1 MDTLKKETLWWR
13 VDAKK
18 PDLKIIAAAAQLLRE
33 GKLVAFPT
41 ETVYGLGANGLD
53 AEASAS
59 IYRAKGRPSD
69 NPLILHVADLEA
81 WEPLVQQITP
91 LARKLAERF
100 WPGPLTMILPRSFR
114 VPDVV
119 TGGLDTVAVRMPA
132 TAVTRELIRQAG
144 VPMAGPSANTSG
156 KPSPTTAEAVWEDL
170 HGRIDAILDCGPCA
184 VGLESTVVDLSGE
197 VPMLLRPGGLTVEAL
212 REVIPNLQLDPA
224 LAGAKV
230 AIPKA
235 PGMKYRHYAP
245 KAAVEVWEG
254 PADLVAQAFLEAW
267 QQDTAEET
275 GFLVTEELAE
285 RLPASSRVITY
296 GQRRRPQTL
305 AAGLFAALRRF
316 DALPVRSILAEG
328 VEEAG
333 LGQAV
338 MNRLRKAAGQRVR
351 RFAKGE

>member
-1 MDTLKKETLWWR
+1 MDTLKKETVWWR
-13 VDAKK
+13 VDAAK
-18 PDLKIIAAAAQLLRE
+18 PDSAILKEAAGLLRE

-69 NPLILHVADLEA
+69 NPLILHIADLEA
-81 WEPLVQQITP
+81 WEPLVQQIP
-91 LARKLAERF
+91 PIAKKLAARF
-100 WPGPLTMILPRSFR
+100 WPGPLTMILPRSSS

-132 TAVTRELIRQAG
+132 AAVTRELIRQAG
-144 VPMAGPSANTSG
+144 VPVAGPSANTSG

-197 VPMLLRPGGLTVEAL
+197 VPILLRPGGLTAEAL

-224 LAGAKV
+224 LAGAEV
-230 AIPKA
+230 ATPKA

-254 PADLVAQAFLEAW
+254 PPEIVKQAFLQAW
-267 QQDTAEET
+267 SEDAAEET
-275 GFLVTEELAE
+275 GFLVTAELAAC
-285 RLPASSRVITY
+285 LPSSPRVVIY
-296 GQRRRPQTL
+296 GQRSRPQTL

-316 DALPVRSILAEG
+316 DSLPVRSILAEG
-328 VEEAG
+328 VNENG

>member
-13 VDAKK
+13 VDSEE
-18 PDLKIIAAAAQLLRE
+18 PDLEIIKSAAQLLRE

-53 AEASAS
+53 AEAAAS
-59 IYRAKGRPSD
+59 IYQAKGRPSD
-69 NPLILHVADLEA
+69 NPLILHIADFEA

-91 LARKLAERF
+91 IARMLAERF
-100 WPGPLTMILPRSFR
+100 WPGPLTMILPRSSR
-114 VPDVV
+114 VPNVV

-132 TAVTRELIRQAG
+132 TTVTRELIRQAG
-144 VPMAGPSANTSG
+144 VPVAGPSANTSG
-156 KPSPTTAEAVWEDL
+156 KPSPTTADAVWEDL
-170 HGRIDAILDCGPCA
+170 HGRIDAILDCGPCK
-184 VGLESTVVDLSGE
+184 VGLESTVVDLSDE
-197 VPMLLRPGGLTVEAL
+197 VPVLLRPGGLTAEAL
-212 REVIPNLQLDPA
+212 REVIPNLQMDPA
-224 LAGAKV
+224 LSGAEV

-254 PADLVAQAFLEAW
+254 PSELVTQAFLTVW
-267 QQDTAEET
+267 RQDTAEET
-275 GFLVTEELAE
+275 GFLVTEEMAAC
-285 RLPASSRVITY
+285 LPSSPRVIIY

-316 DALPVRSILAEG
+316 DSLPVRSILAEG

-351 RFAKGE
+351 RLAKGE

>member
-1 MDTLKKETLWWR
+1 
-13 VDAKK
+13 
-18 PDLKIIAAAAQLLRE
+18 
-33 GKLVAFPT
+33 
-41 ETVYGLGANGLD
+41 
-53 AEASAS
+53 
-59 IYRAKGRPSD
+59 
-69 NPLILHVADLEA
+69 
-81 WEPLVQQITP
+81 
-91 LARKLAERF
+91 
-100 WPGPLTMILPRSFR
+100 
-114 VPDVV
+114 
-119 TGGLDTVAVRMPA
+119 
-132 TAVTRELIRQAG
+132 
-144 VPMAGPSANTSG
+144 
-156 KPSPTTAEAVWEDL
+156 
-170 HGRIDAILDCGPCA
+170 
-184 VGLESTVVDLSGE
+184 
-197 VPMLLRPGGLTVEAL
+197 MLLRPGGLTVEAL

-285 RLPASSRVITY
+285 RLPASSRVITC